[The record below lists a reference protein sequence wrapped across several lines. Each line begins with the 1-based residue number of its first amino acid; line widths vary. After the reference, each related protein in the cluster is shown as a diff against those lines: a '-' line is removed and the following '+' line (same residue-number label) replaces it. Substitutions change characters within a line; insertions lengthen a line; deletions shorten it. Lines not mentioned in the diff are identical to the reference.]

1 MKVKNVN
8 NTYLGSPSYQY
19 WELINFV
26 LDYLHSNFVKKSN
39 SRISLGLLLTH

>member
-8 NTYLGSPSYQY
+8 NTYLGSPSYQF

-26 LDYLHSNFVKKSN
+26 LDYLPILQT

>member
-8 NTYLGSPSYQY
+8 NTYLGSPSYEF

-26 LDYLHSNFVKKSN
+26 LDYLHSNFAKKK
-39 SRISLGLLLTH
+39 

>member
-8 NTYLGSPSYQY
+8 NTYLGSPSYEF

-26 LDYLHSNFVKKSN
+26 LDYVHSNFAN